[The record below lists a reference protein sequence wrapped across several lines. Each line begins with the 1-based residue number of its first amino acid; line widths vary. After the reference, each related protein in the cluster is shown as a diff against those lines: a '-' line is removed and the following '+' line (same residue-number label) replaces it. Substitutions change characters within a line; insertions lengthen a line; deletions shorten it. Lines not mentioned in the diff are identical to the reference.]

1 MKKCLSA
8 IFLIYPNPIKNA
20 WLSAIFVLS
29 LLSISGGVN
38 ASSIPAPTGVSAS
51 NGSYTSY
58 VQVSWDSVS
67 STATYAIYRSTSEN
81 GTYLQIADSPS
92 SPYNDTSAVAETTYY
107 YKIKACTGLVGSIAC
122 GNYSDYASGYLLSV
136 PIADAVDNANLYFT
150 SSGGANWFGQVQTFY
165 YDSDAT
171 QSGIIG
177 YDQQSC
183 MQTTVAGS
191 SDLSFY
197 WKVSSESGY
206 DYLRFY
212 IDDSEQSDK
221 ISGDTDWQQKS
232 YVLSAGEKVLKWC
245 YTKDRYVEGGSDTG
259 WVDKIVHAINDSSI
273 QVPTNINAS
282 NGSYTSYVQVSWD
295 SVSSTATYAIYR
307 STSANGTYLQIADS
321 PSSPYNDTSAA
332 AETTYYYKIK
342 ACTGSVGSIAC
353 GNYSDYASGYLLSV
367 PIADAIDNT
376 NLSFTSSGDANWFG
390 QTQTFYYDSD
400 AAQSGNIGDNQQSCM
415 QTTVTGSSD
424 LSFYW
429 KVSSESDYD
438 YLRFYI
444 DDSEQSDK
452 ISGDTDWQQK
462 FYQLSAGD
470 KALKWCYTKD
480 RYVEGGSDTGWVDKI
495 VHITNDTSILAPS
508 NVSAS
513 NGSYTSYVKVSWDSV
528 SSTATYAI
536 YRSTSADGTYLQI
549 ADSSSLSY
557 NDTLPIIG
565 NTYYYKIKACTGS
578 VGSVACGGYSDYA
591 SGYISSV
598 PIADAVDN
606 TNLSFIGWG
615 DANWFGQAK
624 TFYYDSDAAQ
634 SGNIGDSQQSC
645 MQTTVAG
652 SSDLSFYW
660 KVSSDNS
667 DYLRFYIDNSEQ
679 SGKISGDTDWQQK
692 FYQLSPGN
700 KALKWCYTKSIKYD
714 GGSDAGWVDKI
725 VHAVNDSSIQVPTN
739 VNASNGSYTSYV
751 QVSWDSV
758 SSTATYAIYRSTS
771 ENGTYS
777 QIAYSP
783 SSPYNDTLSVA
794 GVNYYKIKACTT
806 SVGSVT
812 CSNYSDYA
820 LGYISSVPIADAID
834 NTNLSFTSSG
844 DANWFGQT
852 QTFYYDSDA
861 AQSGDIGNEQQ
872 SCMQTTVT
880 GSSDLSFHWKIS
892 AHSSY
897 YYNDYLEFYINNIR
911 QSGEISGDTDWQQ
924 KFYQLSAGDKV
935 LKWCY
940 TKGIT
945 FYSGSNAGWVDKIV
959 HATNDSSIS
968 APSNVSAS
976 NGSYTSY
983 VQVSWD
989 SVSSTAT
996 YAIYRSTSA
1005 DGTYLQIA
1013 DNPSSP
1019 YNDTSAV
1026 AETTYYYKIKSC
1038 TSSVGSV
1045 ACSNYSDYA
1054 SGYLLSLPIAGAV
1067 DNTNLSFTISGN
1079 ANWFGQTPTFYYDS
1093 DAAQSGDIGSS
1104 QKSCMQT
1111 TVAGSSDLSF
1121 YWKVSSESNYDYLRF
1136 YIDDS
1141 EQSGKISGN
1150 TDWQQKSYV
1159 LSAGDKVLK
1168 WCYTKNY
1175 YYDSGSDAGW
1185 VDKIVHTTNDSSIQ
1199 APTNVNA
1206 SNGSYTSYVQVSW
1219 DSVSST
1225 ATYAIYRSTSADG
1238 TYLQIADNPSSPYND
1253 TSAAAETTYYYK
1265 IKACTGSVG
1274 SIACGNYNDYAS
1286 GYLLSVPIADAIDNT
1301 NLSFTSSGD
1310 ANWFGQTPT
1319 FYYDSDAAQ
1328 SGNIGDNQQSCMQTT
1343 VTGSSDLSFHW
1354 KVSSEYFFDYLE
1366 FYIDGSGQSSKIS
1379 GNTDWQ
1385 QKFYQLSAG
1394 EKVLR
1399 WCYIKNKSRDDDSD
1413 AGWVDKIVH
1422 ATNDNSIPAPT
1433 GVSASNGSYTSYIQV
1448 SWDSVSSTATYAIY
1462 RSTSENGT
1470 YLQIADSSSLSY
1482 NDTLP
1487 IIGNTYY
1494 YKIKACTGSVGSVA
1508 CSNYSDYASGYI
1520 SSVPIADA
1528 IDNTNLSFTS
1538 SGGANWYGQTQTF
1551 YYDSDAAQSG
1561 NIDDSNN
1568 IGDYQQSCM
1577 QTTVVGSSDLSFYWK
1592 VSSEYS
1598 YDYLEFYIDDIKQSD
1613 RISGDTDWQQKSY
1626 VLSAGNKVLKWCY
1639 AKDFYDDSGSD
1650 AGWVDKIVNTANSAY
1665 TAPNIAFLLANI
1677 TTVVGI
1683 YIDISATNTG
1693 GVVTYSISPAIDN
1706 GLSFNTTDG
1715 TISGTP
1721 TAVTVVT
1728 YTVTASNIS
1737 GNSTAT
1743 IKITV
1748 NPVAPNISLST
1759 TTITAVVGIAIDNIT
1774 VANTGGTAT
1783 SYAIS
1788 PALNVGLSFSTET
1801 GAISGT
1807 PSAVS
1812 SAMQYTVTASNV
1824 TGTDSA
1830 TIEITVNPQAPN
1842 IAFLPASITAT
1853 VGIYVDISATNTGGV
1868 ATYSISP
1875 AIANNLSFSA
1885 ETGTISGT
1893 PTAVTVA
1900 TYTVT
1905 ASNITGTDSA
1915 TIEITVNPPA
1925 PIIEL
1930 LPATITATVG
1940 EAIDD
1945 ITVNNS
1951 GGTATSYAISPA
1963 IGNGLSFSTT
1973 TGIISGTPTT
1983 TTAGDSIEYT
1993 ITATNV
1999 TASSTDT
2006 ISIKINP
2013 KAPSIAILPA
2023 TFTAV
2028 VKTAISGITI
2038 TNSAGQELTACTSNP
2053 TLPAGISIVVSTDK
2067 ATCEFSGTPSTTQ
2080 DAQTY
2085 IITATNITASSTDTI
2100 SITVNPDLPIISLSA
2115 ATVNAEL
2122 DMAITNIT
2130 VINNGGTP
2138 TSYAIS
2144 DTLSAGLS
2152 FSTTTGTISG
2162 TPTATA
2168 SATIY
2173 TVTATNITGTDS
2185 ATVEI
2190 SVSQITIAPSIAN
2203 IEGTQAYYAGVMIS
2217 PVEFTNSGDPAQSCA
2232 SNLALPAGLNAVVS
2246 GDSCAI
2252 SGTPQQI
2259 SSATAYTIIA
2269 TNPIGSDT
2277 ATINISVTF
2286 ATPSI
2291 SVSTTTVVASVAT
2304 AITAITVSN
2313 DGGTATYSISPTLSE
2328 GLSFSTETGTISGT
2342 PAAVTVA
2349 TYTITASNVTGTDSA
2364 TIKIIVNPAAP
2375 IIAFSP
2381 ATITVAIGIYVD
2393 ISAINTGGTPTSYAI
2408 SRSLSAGLSFSTE
2421 TGTISGTPS
2430 ATATAIIYT
2439 VTATNITGTDSATLS
2454 ITVNAAIAFSLDIDG
2469 NGSLAA
2475 PNDGLIIFKY
2485 LLNSNANNLHT
2496 TIANDAATD
2505 RRTTAQLKAYL
2516 DNARAILDV
2525 DGNDSLAAPN
2535 DGLIIFKYLLN
2546 SNANN
2551 LHTTIAND
2559 AATDRRTTTEL
2570 KAYLDTYR
2578 K

>member
-1 MKKCLSA
+1 MKLIAKISLLAILVISTAVNAYVLLTNSWASNNIVFYTGLNTNEDGTSAADYQSALNNAMTSWHNNSNFQYSINSAYKDPCDTSNSDINSARFKGDICGTAFGITTLAIASSSHYSGTTNKARAYIIFNSSKSWGIHDNSSNSPTDFKRVALHEVGHTLGIGHEEDNASIMYPSYQSNITTLQPDDINGIRAIYGTYDHGDNTSTATAISFNTNVSGNIDTGDDDDYFSISVPAGGDDLDIYSTSSIDTYGYLLDSSGSVIAEHDDLTATDKNFKITRTLSA
-8 IFLIYPNPIKNA
+8 GTYYIRVKGHYFATTGTYTLRADITNA
-20 WLSAIFVLS
+20 
-29 LLSISGGVN
+29 ISTPDGINATDGSSSSYVRVSWNSVNN
-38 ASSIPAPTGVSAS
+38 ASSYIVYRSNGSEGVYSQIASTSSSSYDDSSVVVAITYSYKIKACTGSNGTGICSDYSDYASGYISSVPIADAIDNASLSFVANWFGQAQTFYYDSDAAQSGNIGDDQQSCMQTTVAGSSDLSFYWKVSSRNSDYLRFYIDNSEQSGKISGDIDWQQKFYQLSPGNKALKWCYTKDFYGNGHSDAGWVDKIVHATNDSSISAPTGVSAS

-81 GTYLQIADSPS
+81 GTYLQIAESPS
-92 SPYNDTSAVAETTYY
+92 SHYNDTLAGAGTTYY
-107 YKIKACTGLVGSIAC
+107 YKIKACTGSVGSIAC
-122 GNYSDYASGYLLSV
+122 SNYSDYASGYLPSV
-136 PIADAVDNANLYFT
+136 LIADAVDNTNLSFT
-150 SSGGANWFGQVQTFY
+150 SSGDANWFGQTQTFY
-165 YDSDAT
+165 YDSDAA

-212 IDDSEQSDK
+212 IDDSEQSGK

-282 NGSYTSYVQVSWD
+282 NGSYTSYIQVSWD

-307 STSANGTYLQIADS
+307 STSENGTYLQIADS
-321 PSSPYNDTSAA
+321 
-332 AETTYYYKIK
+332 
-342 ACTGSVGSIAC
+342 
-353 GNYSDYASGYLLSV
+353 
-367 PIADAIDNT
+367 
-376 NLSFTSSGDANWFG
+376 
-390 QTQTFYYDSD
+390 Q
-400 AAQSGNIGDNQQSCM
+400 
-415 QTTVTGSSD
+415 
-424 LSFYW
+424 
-429 KVSSESDYD
+429 
-438 YLRFYI
+438 
-444 DDSEQSDK
+444 
-452 ISGDTDWQQK
+452 
-462 FYQLSAGD
+462 
-470 KALKWCYTKD
+470 
-480 RYVEGGSDTGWVDKI
+480 
-495 VHITNDTSILAPS
+495 
-508 NVSAS
+508 
-513 NGSYTSYVKVSWDSV
+513 
-528 SSTATYAI
+528 
-536 YRSTSADGTYLQI
+536 
-549 ADSSSLSY
+549 SLSY

-578 VGSVACGGYSDYA
+578 VGSVACGGYSNYA

-598 PIADAVDN
+598 PIADAIDN
-606 TNLSFIGWG
+606 ANLSFTSSG
-615 DANWFGQAK
+615 DANWFGQTP

-634 SGNIGDSQQSC
+634 SGIIGYDQQSC

-652 SSDLSFYW
+652 SSDLSFHW
-660 KVSSDNS
+660 KVSSES
-667 DYLRFYIDNSEQ
+667 DYDYLEFYIDDSEQ

-692 FYQLSPGN
+692 
-700 KALKWCYTKSIKYD
+700 
-714 GGSDAGWVDKI
+714 
-725 VHAVNDSSIQVPTN
+725 
-739 VNASNGSYTSYV
+739 SYV
-751 QVSWDSV
+751 
-758 SSTATYAIYRSTS
+758 
-771 ENGTYS
+771 
-777 QIAYSP
+777 
-783 SSPYNDTLSVA
+783 
-794 GVNYYKIKACTT
+794 
-806 SVGSVT
+806 
-812 CSNYSDYA
+812 
-820 LGYISSVPIADAID
+820 
-834 NTNLSFTSSG
+834 
-844 DANWFGQT
+844 
-852 QTFYYDSDA
+852 
-861 AQSGDIGNEQQ
+861 
-872 SCMQTTVT
+872 
-880 GSSDLSFHWKIS
+880 
-892 AHSSY
+892 
-897 YYNDYLEFYINNIR
+897 
-911 QSGEISGDTDWQQ
+911 
-924 KFYQLSAGDKV
+924 LSAGDKV

-940 TKGIT
+940 TKDRYVEG
-945 FYSGSNAGWVDKIV
+945 GSDTGWVDKIV

-1013 DNPSSP
+1013 DSSSSP
-1019 YNDTSAV
+1019 YNDTLAAA
-1026 AETTYYYKIKSC
+1026 AETTHYYKIKAC
-1038 TSSVGSV
+1038 TGSVGSV
-1045 ACSNYSDYA
+1045 ACGNYSDYA
-1054 SGYLLSLPIAGAV
+1054 SGYLLSVPIADAV
-1067 DNTNLSFTISGN
+1067 DNTNLSFTSSGD
-1079 ANWFGQTPTFYYDS
+1079 ANWFGQTQTFYYDS
-1093 DAAQSGDIGSS
+1093 DAAQSGNIGDN
-1104 QKSCMQT
+1104 QQSCMQT

-1121 YWKVSSESNYDYLRF
+1121 HWKVSSESGYDYLRF

-1150 TDWQQKSYV
+1150 TDWQQKFYQ
-1159 LSAGDKVLK
+1159 LSAGEKVLR
-1168 WCYTKNY
+1168 WCYIKNESRDD
-1175 YYDSGSDAGW
+1175 DSDTGW
-1185 VDKIVHTTNDSSIQ
+1185 VDKIVHAVNDSSI
-1199 APTNVNA
+1199 PTPTGVSA

-1225 ATYAIYRSTSADG
+1225 ATYVIYRSTSENG
-1238 TYLQIADNPSSPYND
+1238 TYSQIADSQSLSYND
-1253 TSAAAETTYYYK
+1253 TLPIIGNTYYYK
-1265 IKACTGSVG
+1265 IKACTASVG
-1274 SIACGNYNDYAS
+1274 SVACGNYSDYAS

-1310 ANWFGQTPT
+1310 ANWYGQTPT

-1328 SGNIGDNQQSCMQTT
+1328 SGDIGDNQQSCMQTT
-1343 VTGSSDLSFHW
+1343 VAGSSDLSFYW
-1354 KVSSEYFFDYLE
+1354 KVSSGNYDYLR
-1366 FYIDGSGQSSKIS
+1366 FYIDDSVQSGRIS
-1379 GNTDWQ
+1379 GETDWQ

-1394 EKVLR
+1394 
-1399 WCYIKNKSRDDDSD
+1399 
-1413 AGWVDKIVH
+1413 DK
-1422 ATNDNSIPAPT
+1422 A
-1433 GVSASNGSYTSYIQV
+1433 
-1448 SWDSVSSTATYAIY
+1448 
-1462 RSTSENGT
+1462 
-1470 YLQIADSSSLSY
+1470 
-1482 NDTLP
+1482 
-1487 IIGNTYY
+1487 
-1494 YKIKACTGSVGSVA
+1494 
-1508 CSNYSDYASGYI
+1508 
-1520 SSVPIADA
+1520 
-1528 IDNTNLSFTS
+1528 
-1538 SGGANWYGQTQTF
+1538 
-1551 YYDSDAAQSG
+1551 
-1561 NIDDSNN
+1561 
-1568 IGDYQQSCM
+1568 
-1577 QTTVVGSSDLSFYWK
+1577 
-1592 VSSEYS
+1592 
-1598 YDYLEFYIDDIKQSD
+1598 
-1613 RISGDTDWQQKSY
+1613 
-1626 VLSAGNKVLKWCY
+1626 LKWCY
-1639 AKDFYDDSGSD
+1639 SKDLFADGGSD

-1830 TIEITVNPQAPN
+1830 TIEIAVNPQAPN
-1842 IAFLPASITAT
+1842 IAFSPATITAI
-1853 VGIYVDISATNTGGV
+1853 VGIYVDIRATNTGGV

-1875 AIANNLSFSA
+1875 AIANNLSFNT
-1885 ETGTISGT
+1885 ETGSISGT
-1893 PTAVTVA
+1893 PTAVTLA

-1905 ASNITGTDSA
+1905 ASNVTGTDSA

-1940 EAIDD
+1940 EAIGN
-1945 ITVNNS
+1945 ITVNNT

-1963 IGNGLSFSTT
+1963 IGNGLSFSTA

-1983 TTAGDSIEYT
+1983 TTAGNSIEWT
-1993 ITATNV
+1993 IIAINETGNGTATF
-1999 TASSTDT
+1999 D
-2006 ISIKINP
+2006 IIINP
-2013 KAPSIAILPA
+2013 AAPNISLSVA

-2028 VKTAISGITI
+2028 VKTAISGIII
-2038 TNSAGQELTACTSNP
+2038 TNSAGQELTTCTSNP
-2053 TLPAGISIVVSTDK
+2053 TLPAGISIVVSADK
-2067 ATCEFSGTPSTTQ
+2067 STCEFSGTPSTTQ

-2100 SITVNPDLPIISLSA
+2100 SITVNPELPIISLSA

-2122 DMAITNIT
+2122 DMAITDIT
-2130 VINNGGTP
+2130 VINSGGTP

-2162 TPTATA
+2162 TP
-2168 SATIY
+2168 
-2173 TVTATNITGTDS
+2173 
-2185 ATVEI
+2185 
-2190 SVSQITIAPSIAN
+2190 
-2203 IEGTQAYYAGVMIS
+2203 
-2217 PVEFTNSGDPAQSCA
+2217 NS
-2232 SNLALPAGLNAVVS
+2232 
-2246 GDSCAI
+2246 
-2252 SGTPQQI
+2252 
-2259 SSATAYTIIA
+2259 
-2269 TNPIGSDT
+2269 
-2277 ATINISVTF
+2277 
-2286 ATPSI
+2286 
-2291 SVSTTTVVASVAT
+2291 
-2304 AITAITVSN
+2304 
-2313 DGGTATYSISPTLSE
+2313 
-2328 GLSFSTETGTISGT
+2328 
-2342 PAAVTVA
+2342 
-2349 TYTITASNVTGTDSA
+2349 
-2364 TIKIIVNPAAP
+2364 
-2375 IIAFSP
+2375 
-2381 ATITVAIGIYVD
+2381 
-2393 ISAINTGGTPTSYAI
+2393 
-2408 SRSLSAGLSFSTE
+2408 
-2421 TGTISGTPS
+2421 
-2430 ATATAIIYT
+2430 TATAIIYT

-2454 ITVNAAIAFSLDIDG
+2454 LSITVNVAITFSLDIDG

-2505 RRTTAQLKAYL
+2505 RRTTADLKAYL
-2516 DNARAILDV
+2516 DNARTILDV

-2551 LHTTIAND
+2551 LHTTTAND
-2559 AATDRRTTTEL
+2559 AATDRKTTKDL